1 MPELTGVGTSELYS
15 WQSGIA
21 LIRAMVSRLDDNNP
35 PPEVAA
41 WLNEREAIVTAEIGW
56 RRA

>member
-1 MPELTGVGTSELYS
+1 MPELTGVGTAELYS

-21 LIRAMVSRLDDNNP
+21 LVRAMTSRLDDNP

-41 WLNEREAIVTAEIGW
+41 WLNEREAIVSGEIGK
-56 RRA
+56 RSR